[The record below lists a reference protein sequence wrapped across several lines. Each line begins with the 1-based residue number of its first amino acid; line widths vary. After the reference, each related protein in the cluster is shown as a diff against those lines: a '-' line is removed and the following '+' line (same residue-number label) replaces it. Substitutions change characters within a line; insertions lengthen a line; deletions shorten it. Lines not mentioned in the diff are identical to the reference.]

1 MAAMVQ
7 QEQQDM
13 FSRFY
18 DLAPNKPYCTDDTG
32 AGLRISYKAKAFKKR
47 YVQHNPPAM
56 CHWLTFDQDHEDIL
70 QWEKAKVAEPN
81 LIVRNQNNRRCH
93 VSYAIESVC
102 TSPQAKPKPLA
113 YAAAIQ
119 NAYCTKLAADRAYSG
134 LITKNPM
141 NADWHTWEIHS
152 KIYSLHELADYV
164 ELEKQY
170 WNRQRAANLDHYGLG
185 RNCALFHRLRFWAYD
200 HVTLFREDGSTYEQW
215 MIVVLEQ
222 CEAYN
227 DFTEALPYSEVK
239 STARSVGKWVWTRY
253 WPKGKRIIRGA
264 MGKDFASSQIALPLQ
279 ARQRLSARR
288 TNMIQRN
295 ITEDKIIAAIGELTK
310 HGKKVTKVAVSKITG
325 IHKVNLT
332 RDYKHLF
339 FD

>member
-1 MAAMVQ
+1 MAATVQ

-18 DLAPNKPYCTDDTG
+18 DLAPHKPYCTDDKG
-32 AGLRISYKAKAFKKR
+32 AGLRISYKEKAFKKK

-70 QWEKAKVAEPN
+70 RWEKAGVAEPN
-81 LIVRNQNNRRCH
+81 LIVRNQDNRRCH

-141 NADWHTWEIHS
+141 SAEWHTWELHP
-152 KIYSLHELADYV
+152 KIYTLNELADYV
-164 ELEKQY
+164 ELEKRY
-170 WNRQRAANLDHYGLG
+170 WTRQRAANLDHYGLG

-200 HVTLFREDGSTYEQW
+200 RINLYRENGSTYENW
-215 MIVVLEQ
+215 MRAVLEQ
-222 CEAYN
+222 CESYN

-253 WPKGKRIIRGA
+253 WPQGKRIIRGA
-264 MGKDFASSQIALPLQ
+264 MGKDFASSQIALSLQ
-279 ARQRLSARR
+279 TRQRLSARR
-288 TNMIQRN
+288 TNEIQCKQS
-295 ITEDKIIAAIGELTK
+295 EEKIINAIGLLTGQ
-310 HGKKVTKVAVSKITG
+310 GKQVTKAAVGRLVGLSRTQVSVK
-325 IHKVNLT
+325 
-332 RDYKHLF
+332 YSHLF
-339 FD
+339 IN